1 MKTIVIAQ
9 DITPNYIS
17 NPKTESI
24 MTKIINS
31 IAAAFRNWK
40 AGRKEAQSLART
52 RDLQSRFR
60 IVERGGNIF
69 LTVDGVAFQQIT
81 EGQTARQIVAE
92 LKEAQQSAVILDV
105 YKNR

>member
-1 MKTIVIAQ
+1 MKTSLILGAPAV
-9 DITPNYIS
+9 TYIP
-17 NPKTESI
+17 NPKNETI
-24 MTKIINS
+24 MTKLLNR